1 MLNRNVKCV
10 IILSS
15 KCSGSSA
22 LQNILAKLSDVSH
35 ILKTRHNENET
46 LYWTKAA
53 SVLSMPQV
61 DMLDSEVPINKE
73 KARED
78 LICLLNENLETYTK
92 PENDDELIFGGW
104 ELLCQKFSPVFL
116 EKSPHHLHQWSALEL
131 IAECIERFQ
140 NINFLLIGL
149 IRNPMDVLYSEWCR
163 WRTFPE
169 INQYQLLTAYRNLLK
184 IEKCLGEK
192 IVLIRYEDMVTNM
205 SYLKEVFNFLEINEN
220 EVDKDY
226 FHNKSISKWKRDNIY
241 GFSLSEEVLEFYER
255 LGYKRQDME
264 NDKNQMWPI
273 YRYLSRF
280 INRSIIQNSKRFF

>member
-184 IEKCLGEK
+184 IEKRLGKK

-264 NDKNQMWPI
+264 NDKNQMWSI

>member
-92 PENDDELIFGGW
+92 PESDDQLIFGGW